1 MRPVPTI
8 ALMIKFTASCSNF
21 FPVFIAF
28 SSCRFRTSPFLLIMY
43 MEQTGIL
50 CQKSVYTIG
59 DGTPFQIT
67 FGFRLKGAAMKRKLP
82 DQSVDF
88 YDIYDEISKTKNEI
102 DTAYCHFQYAV
113 DPDLIDY
120 YIYQVNAAWKK
131 YQFLLK
137 KAKEL

>member
-1 MRPVPTI
+1 
-8 ALMIKFTASCSNF
+8 
-21 FPVFIAF
+21 
-28 SSCRFRTSPFLLIMY
+28 
-43 MEQTGIL
+43 
-50 CQKSVYTIG
+50 
-59 DGTPFQIT
+59 
-67 FGFRLKGAAMKRKLP
+67 MKRKLP

-102 DTAYCHFQYAV
+102 DTAYSHFQYAV

>member
-1 MRPVPTI
+1 MPEIR
-8 ALMIKFTASCSNF
+8 LYYRRRN
-21 FPVFIAF
+21 
-28 SSCRFRTSPFLLIMY
+28 
-43 MEQTGIL
+43 
-50 CQKSVYTIG
+50 
-59 DGTPFQIT
+59 PFQIT

-120 YIYQVNAAWKK
+120 VIPANDDAIRAVK
-131 YQFLLK
+131 LLT
-137 KAKEL
+137 ARMADAILEGRQGEQMEDAIEETVTDEE